1 MMIVSSLYIP
11 IVFHCRNKL
20 KSIPV
25 LVHRQ
30 HAPLFAQPKTDQIT
44 FRQAITMEIRC
55 DRFMGEN
62 LQNIHRCIS
71 KHTTGMDVCILGKP
85 ISCLNPI
92 RVFLFLRSLTWLEVQ
107 VQCLPIGRAIRPW
120 IAVRRRMEGHQFE
133 TETNAEDGHHVS
145 GVVHV
150 SGDFEDVPTGG
161 HIAARLVEPNGS
173 AGN

>member
-1 MMIVSSLYIP
+1 M
-11 IVFHCRNKL
+11 FHCRNKL

-62 LQNIHRCIS
+62 LHRCIS

-120 IAVRRRMEGHQFE
+120 IAVRRRMPSVRNRDKCRRWASRVRRRSCLGRFQRCADRRPH
-133 TETNAEDGHHVS
+133 S
-145 GVVHV
+145 RP
-150 SGDFEDVPTGG
+150 S
-161 HIAARLVEPNGS
+161 R
-173 AGN
+173 